1 MKEFLM
7 ATKSKPATAAETV
20 TAEVKEFAAKAETTA
35 KQAYAKTGVV
45 LNEVATFT
53 KGNADALLA
62 SGKIVA
68 TGLQDLSKTTVAEG
82 KTAIA
87 TVKADVAALKTIK
100 TPTDLVSLPSKIV
113 RRNLDTAFT
122 LGAKNTKTLFK
133 LFDEA
138 FAPLT
143 ARADLAVSKFKKAA

>member
-1 MKEFLM
+1 MKEFHM

-35 KQAYAKTGVV
+35 KQAYAKSSAV
-45 LNEVATFT
+45 LNDVATFT

-68 TGLQDLSKTTVAEG
+68 AGLQDLSKTAVAEG
-82 KTAIA
+82 KVVVAD
-87 TVKADVAALKTIK
+87 VKADFKELTAVKS
-100 TPTDLVSLPSKIV
+100 PTELVSLQSKIV

-143 ARADLAVSKFKKAA
+143 ARADMAMSKFKKAA